1 MLAVMV
7 SWYWQ
12 PWGSVMADPLL
23 SITWEVPA
31 KTHHP
36 LPRHPPSSLPSL
48 TWYVSQ
54 LFWNNRRPTGEKFF
68 CWECSPSDILDYRP
82 PSWQSDHSDW
92 LLKTTEPALVISQFL
107 AGLLLVDE
115 RRGEGRGQSG
125 VRSHLTGATPRDGRS
140 LSGPSWALSVSVCLS
155 VSVSVSLS
163 VDLVWPGVVICNVDC
178 NIISSSLL
186 AVVVAVVAGSG
197 RTTVICL
204 SWDQPSHQPG
214 LVWPCCTHWA
224 WHHLH
229 LMASSVQPGPAP
241 PVRTPS
247 TTSTTSIRGWAELR
261 MSDSQ
266 ICLVR
271 SV

>member
-1 MLAVMV
+1 M
-7 SWYWQ
+7 
-12 PWGSVMADPLL
+12 
-23 SITWEVPA
+23 
-31 KTHHP
+31 
-36 LPRHPPSSLPSL
+36 
-48 TWYVSQ
+48 
-54 LFWNNRRPTGEKFF
+54 
-68 CWECSPSDILDYRP
+68 
-82 PSWQSDHSDW
+82 
-92 LLKTTEPALVISQFL
+92 
-107 AGLLLVDE
+107 
-115 RRGEGRGQSG
+115 RGEGRGQSG
-125 VRSHLTGATPRDGRS
+125 LRSHLTGATPRDGRS
-140 LSGPSWALSVSVCLS
+140 LSGPSWALSVSVS
-155 VSVSVSLS
+155 VSVSVCLSLCLS

-266 ICLVR
+266 ICLVSGQISLVKSLVR
-271 SV
+271 WGEVCEGQCWGGQAEDQDSRGLETVQRREPQSWEPDLVTWLPASSLQWDLMICEGTEDGQHHHTEPFVAGRHFFKSFPHHSWFKKLFYKIFFFLSK